1 MVSRDP
7 HRSLAGR
14 VVGYVGYVERMNGR
28 LGRLEAPFAGVVLIV
43 SFAKKLRVVDAGGG
57 ERSLTSFVGGLSD
70 GPTYTEHDGDQF
82 GIQIDL
88 TPLAARALLGV
99 PMLELTNR
107 VVELDDVLGAR
118 AGQLVDRLYAAG
130 SWEARFLLLDATLG
144 RRLAESEPPHP
155 ALVHVWSR
163 LSESQGRMEIG
174 DLCREVGWSRR
185 YLTTRF
191 REEIGLAP
199 KTLARVLRFERVA
212 GLLARGAG
220 ARFAEIAYECGYYDQ
235 AHLNRDFRE
244 FAGTTPG
251 DYVSRLLPD
260 GGGVGAEVTFVQ
272 DSSVAVA

>member
-14 VVGYVGYVERMNGR
+14 VVGYAGYVERMNEP

-57 ERSLTSFVGGLSD
+57 DRSHTSFVGGLSD
-70 GPTYTEHDGDQF
+70 GPTYTEHAGDQF

-99 PMLELTNR
+99 PMVELTNR
-107 VVELDDVLGAR
+107 VVDLDDVVGPR
-118 AGQLVDRLYAAG
+118 ADQLVDRLYDAG
-130 SWEARFLLLDATLG
+130 SWEERFLLLDATLG
-144 RRLAESEPPHP
+144 RRFAESEPPHP
-155 ALVHVWSR
+155 ALVHAWSR
-163 LSESQGRMEIG
+163 LSESHGRMEIG

-199 KTLARVLRFERVA
+199 KTLARVLRFQRVA
-212 GLLARGAG
+212 ALLARDAG
-220 ARFAEIAYECGYYDQ
+220 PRFAEIAYECGYYDQ

-251 DYVSRLLPD
+251 DYVGRLLPD
-260 GGGVGAEVTFVQ
+260 GGGVAAEVTFVQ
-272 DSSVAVA
+272 DISVAVA

>member
-1 MVSRDP
+1 MISRDP
-7 HRSLAGR
+7 PRSLAGR
-14 VVGYVGYVERMNGR
+14 VVRYAGYVERMNEP
-28 LGRLEAPFAGVVLIV
+28 LGRLEAPFAGVVLIL

-57 ERSLTSFVGGLSD
+57 DRSHSSFVGGLSD

-88 TPLAARALLGV
+88 TPLAAGALLGV

-107 VVELDDVLGAR
+107 VVDLDDIIGPR
-118 AGQLVDRLYAAG
+118 ADQLVDRLYDSG
-130 SWEARFLLLDATLG
+130 SWEERFLLLDATFG

-155 ALVHVWSR
+155 ALAHAWSR
-163 LSESQGRMEIG
+163 LSESHGRMEIG
-174 DLCREVGWSRR
+174 DLCGEVGWSQR

-212 GLLARGAG
+212 ALLARGAG

-251 DYVSRLLPD
+251 DYVRRLLPD
-260 GGGVGAEVTFVQ
+260 GGGVAAEVTFVQ
-272 DSSVAVA
+272 DTSVAVA

>member
-14 VVGYVGYVERMNGR
+14 VVGYAGYVERMNEP

-57 ERSLTSFVGGLSD
+57 DRSHTSFVGGLSD
-70 GPTYTEHDGDQF
+70 GPTYTEHAGDQF

-99 PMLELTNR
+99 PMVELTNR
-107 VVELDDVLGAR
+107 VVDLDDVVGPR
-118 AGQLVDRLYAAG
+118 ADQLVDRLYDAG
-130 SWEARFLLLDATLG
+130 SWEERFLLLDATLG
-144 RRLAESEPPHP
+144 RRFGESEPPHP
-155 ALVHVWSR
+155 ALVHAWSR
-163 LSESQGRMEIG
+163 LSESHGRMEIG

-199 KTLARVLRFERVA
+199 KTLARVLRFQRVA
-212 GLLARGAG
+212 ALLARGAG
-220 ARFAEIAYECGYYDQ
+220 PRFAEIAYECGYYDQ

-251 DYVSRLLPD
+251 DYVGRLLPD
-260 GGGVGAEVTFVQ
+260 GGGVAAEVTFVQ
-272 DSSVAVA
+272 DISVAVA